1 MKACPIC
8 KHGER
13 QPGTTS
19 VTLSREGSTI
29 VFENVPA
36 DVCDNC
42 GESYLTEE
50 TTTRLFEEA
59 KAATSAGF
67 RVAVRAYAAA

>member
-1 MKACPIC
+1 MKPCPIC

-13 QPGTTS
+13 KPGTTTI
-19 VTLSREGSTI
+19 TLSRDGSTI

-42 GESYLTEE
+42 GESYLAEE
-50 TTTRLFEEA
+50 TTKQLFDEA
-59 KAATSAGF
+59 KAAARAGF
-67 RVAVRAYAAA
+67 RVAIREYAAA

>member
-13 QPGTTS
+13 KPGTTTI
-19 VTLSREGSTI
+19 TLSRDGSTI
-29 VFENVPA
+29 VFEKVPA

-42 GESYLTEE
+42 GESCLDAE
-50 TTTRLFEEA
+50 TTARLFKEA
-59 KAATSAGF
+59 EAAARAGF
-67 RVAVRAYAAA
+67 RVAVREYAAA

>member
-1 MKACPIC
+1 MKSCPIC

-13 QPGTTS
+13 RSGTTTI
-19 VTLSREGSTI
+19 TLSRDGSTI
-29 VFENVPA
+29 VFEKVPA

-50 TTTRLFEEA
+50 TTQRLFREA
-59 KAATSAGF
+59 DAAARAGF
-67 RVAVRAYAAA
+67 RVAVREYAVA